1 MINSQSEDLY
11 AAEIMVVDDNPTNLK
26 LLTEILSS
34 EGYKVRPANGGEL
47 ALLSVAFKTPDL
59 ILLDIKM
66 TGMDGYEVCR
76 RLKVEE
82 KSCEIPVIFISA
94 LDDVEDKVKGFNLGA
109 IDYISKPF
117 QANEVLVRVKNHLQ
131 LKQMQ
136 IQLKKTNAILMAE
149 IAERKLIEESLF
161 KEKERFKITLL
172 SVGDGVI
179 STDNKGKIEIVNEVA
194 QALLGWSQEEARGKD
209 FGEVVHIISAITRE
223 KCEDPVQKVIET
235 GKIIG
240 LANHTVLIAKDGTE
254 RHIADSAAPIK
265 DENGNITGVVLVFR
279 DVTEEMEKQEEII
292 KSKEEAAVANAANI
306 AKSQFLANMS
316 HEIRTPMNGFLG
328 MIQII
333 EMTELTKKQREYME
347 IVRTSSDAL
356 LKIIN
361 DILDYTKIEVGKM
374 KLEKI
379 VFHLRKVINDVA
391 SLFKLSAVGKG
402 VILEVSI
409 GSDVPENF
417 IGDPFR
423 LRQIISNLIGNAVK
437 FTNEGRIDVFIRMA
451 EVRNS
456 AEVKLEFVVK
466 DTGVGIPD
474 DKRNILFKS
483 FSQADD
489 SNTRKY
495 SGTGLGLAIS
505 KSLVELMEGE
515 IWVESREGKGSSFYF
530 TCMLEMVDM
539 EKDAVELGTQ
549 AQGEGQK
556 KNELRILL
564 AEDDVV
570 SQMVLEDLSG
580 RKAWQIIL
588 SNNGQEAVQ
597 AYQKQKFDV
606 IIMDCQMPVLD
617 GYQATRAIRQLENLR
632 GTYTPI
638 IAMTAYALTGD
649 REKCIEVGMDDY
661 LTKPINAREFY
672 IAVERWAKRINQTS

>member
-1 MINSQSEDLY
+1 MLDSLQDQETI
-11 AAEIMVVDDNPTNLK
+11 EIMIVDDKSANLK
-26 LLTEILSS
+26 LLTDILSS
-34 EGYKVRPANGGEL
+34 QGYKVRAANGGEL
-47 ALLSVAFKTPDL
+47 ALLSVDFRKPDL

-76 RLKVEE
+76 RLKAEE
-82 KSCEIPVIFISA
+82 KNHDIPIIFISA

-109 IDYISKPF
+109 VDYISKPF
-117 QANEVLVRVKNHLQ
+117 QAEEVLVRVKNHLQ
-131 LKQMQ
+131 LKKMQMELQNTNQ
-136 IQLKKTNAILMAE
+136 ILRAE
-149 IAERKLIEESLF
+149 ITERKLIEEALF

-179 STDNKGKIEIVNEVA
+179 STDHQGNIEIVNEIA
-194 QALLGWSQEEARGKD
+194 QGLLGWSQEEAKGKE
-209 FGEVVHIISAITRE
+209 FSEVVHIISAVTRE
-223 KCEDPVQKVIET
+223 KCENPVQKVIET

-240 LANHTVLIAKDGTE
+240 LANHTLLIAKDGTE

-265 DENGNITGVVLVFR
+265 DEKGNITGVVLVFR
-279 DVTEEMEKQEEII
+279 DVTEELEKQEEIM
-292 KSKEEAAVANAANI
+292 KSKAAVAVANAANV

-328 MIQII
+328 MIQIM
-333 EMTELTKKQREYME
+333 EMTELTQKQREYMQ

-379 VFHLRKVINDVA
+379 QFQLRKVINDVV

-402 VILEVSI
+402 LIMGVAIE
-409 GSDVPENF
+409 SDVPENF

-423 LRQIISNLIGNAVK
+423 LRQILSNIIGNAVK
-437 FTNEGRIDVFIRMA
+437 FTNEGRIDIFIRKVKLLNHA
-451 EVRNS
+451 EVT
-456 AEVKLEFVVK
+456 LEFMVQ
-466 DTGVGIPD
+466 DTGVGIAE
-474 DKRNILFKS
+474 DKNQVLFKS
-483 FSQADD
+483 FSQGDN

-495 SGTGLGLAIS
+495 SGTGLGLAIA
-505 KSLVELMEGE
+505 KSLVELMGGE
-515 IWVESREGKGSSFYF
+515 IWVESQEGKGSRFYF
-530 TCMLEMVDM
+530 NCILEVD
-539 EKDAVELGTQ
+539 V
-549 AQGEGQK
+549 K
-556 KNELRILL
+556 KNAIGYGGQSAEEGRVENALKLLL

-570 SQMVLEDLSG
+570 SQMVIEDLSG
-580 RKAWQIIL
+580 RKGWQVTVC
-588 SNNGQEAVQ
+588 NNGQEVVQ

-606 IIMDCQMPVLD
+606 VIMDCQMPILD

-649 REKCIEVGMDDY
+649 REKCMEAGMDDY
-661 LTKPINAREFY
+661 VTKPINANEFY
-672 IAVERWAKRINQTS
+672 IRVEKWTKHKTNGC